1 MRSFVF
7 ANKGEI
13 SIMYVLTT
21 VIASVNKQQ
30 FRPLKEREKDFISR
44 YVFIPKRPD
53 TPIPNNSK
61 SENLTIN
68 VHTGH
73 YKLLVPT
80 TYVSVFSS

>member
-13 SIMYVLTT
+13 SIMYVLTA

-30 FRPLKEREKDFISR
+30 LCPLKEREKDFICCYMSSYLNDR
-44 YVFIPKRPD
+44 IHRSPTIPKV
-53 TPIPNNSK
+53 I
-61 SENLTIN
+61 NLTIN

-73 YKLLVPT
+73 YKLIVPT
-80 TYVSVFSS
+80 TYASVF